1 MININHIE
9 ELSADEFDLDAMN
22 AMPVFDAAEELTDDG
37 DIALF
42 LNGFLD
48 ETDAGMIA
56 HALGI
61 AARARGMTQM
71 ARDTGISREALYKAL
86 RADSAPRLDT
96 IIKVIKALGYRLTV
110 EPIAPAPAE
119 ILPAVSPSPPSTTEP
134 SHS

>member
-9 ELSADEFDLDAMN
+9 ELSSDEFDLDAMN